1 MYLSFQ
7 NKSFWESLHL
17 KNGLEDWDM
26 AEELKLTLTTEDSLQ
41 GPGTPSRLWMWVDP
55 SLAYPVPGSPGAAPA
70 GLESRAASVA
80 GATETSSLNTS
91 WDHPDPHCSEEDVLS
106 PSSEAGKLTKNEDAS
121 RVDIPVPQEMLETHE
136 LKAMPKPWKSIVL
149 RPQRV
154 KLKRPRQM
162 SIRIKGGWLRPP
174 LNYCILIALALL
186 NSVSGSLTTQQIYQ
200 FTWQHF
206 PFFQVPSKGW
216 KNTIRHNLCFSS
228 CFEKTAG
235 LVCGEG
241 KRKSCLWELTPEGR
255 RKFQEEVEALPK
267 EALDMVCQSM
277 SKPNLMR
284 SLFSLRFPLAPC
296 C

>member
-1 MYLSFQ
+1 
-7 NKSFWESLHL
+7 
-17 KNGLEDWDM
+17 
-26 AEELKLTLTTEDSLQ
+26 
-41 GPGTPSRLWMWVDP
+41 MWVDP
-55 SLAYPVPGSPGAAPA
+55 SVACPIPGSP
-70 GLESRAASVA
+70 
-80 GATETSSLNTS
+80 ETSSLNTS

-106 PSSEAGKLTKNEDAS
+106 PSSEAGKVQKRELLRQPQAS
-121 RVDIPVPQEMLETHE
+121 YMLETHE
-136 LKAMPKPWKSIVL
+136 LKAMPKPWKSVVL

-154 KLKRPRQM
+154 KLKHPRQM

-174 LNYCILIALALL
+174 LNYCVLIALALR
-186 NSVSGSLTTQQIYQ
+186 NSASGSLTAQQIYQ
-200 FTWQHF
+200 FTRQHF
-206 PFFQVPSKGW
+206 PFFQVASKGW

-267 EALDMVCQSM
+267 EALDMVRQSM

-284 SLFSLRFPLAPC
+284 SLFGLRFPLAPC

>member
-1 MYLSFQ
+1 
-7 NKSFWESLHL
+7 
-17 KNGLEDWDM
+17 
-26 AEELKLTLTTEDSLQ
+26 
-41 GPGTPSRLWMWVDP
+41 MWVDP

-70 GLESRAASVA
+70 GLSRAASVA
-80 GATETSSLNTS
+80 A
-91 WDHPDPHCSEEDVLS
+91 HPCPSFQPGLIHPRPFS
-106 PSSEAGKLTKNEDAS
+106 PSSPQLMKNEDAS
-121 RVDIPVPQEMLETHE
+121 RVDMPVPQEMLETHE

-267 EALDMVCQSM
+267 KALDMVRQ
-277 SKPNLMR
+277 NLMR
-284 SLFSLRFPLAPC
+284 SLFGLRFPLAPC